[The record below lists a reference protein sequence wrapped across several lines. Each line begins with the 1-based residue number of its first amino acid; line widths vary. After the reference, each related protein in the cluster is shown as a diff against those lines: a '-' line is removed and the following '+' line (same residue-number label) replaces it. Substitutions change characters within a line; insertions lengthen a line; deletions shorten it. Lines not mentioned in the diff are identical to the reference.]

1 LEQTVSLDEKRLVSV
16 LKERIAD
23 LPGLLGRNI
32 PETRQILRKMIEGKI
47 LCEPVPEH
55 GSSAY
60 RFSATGTYGAVLCP
74 PPSTNDCGEEQ
85 GFFQSLVPFL
95 QFRIEGIATAA

>member
-1 LEQTVSLDEKRLVSV
+1 MGRSSV

-23 LPGLLGRNI
+23 LPELLSRNI
-32 PETRQILRKMIEGKI
+32 PETRQMLRRMIEGKI
-47 LCEPVPEH
+47 LCESVLEH

-74 PPSTNDCGEEQ
+74 PVGTNDCG
-85 GFFQSLVPFL
+85 GGHP
-95 QFRIEGIATAA
+95 I

>member
-1 LEQTVSLDEKRLVSV
+1 MGRSSV

-23 LPGLLGRNI
+23 LPELLSRNI
-32 PETRQILRKMIEGKI
+32 PETRQMLRKMIQGKI
-47 LCEPVPEH
+47 LCEPVLEH

-74 PPSTNDCGEEQ
+74 PTGTNDCG
-85 GFFQSLVPFL
+85 GGHGV
-95 QFRIEGIATAA
+95 